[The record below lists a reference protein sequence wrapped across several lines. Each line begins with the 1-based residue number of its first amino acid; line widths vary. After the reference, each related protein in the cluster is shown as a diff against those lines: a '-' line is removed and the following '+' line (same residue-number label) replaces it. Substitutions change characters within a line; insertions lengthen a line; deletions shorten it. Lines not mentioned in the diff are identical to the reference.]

1 MRYFFPW
8 FSLFIVIFA
17 LLIPV
22 LSILYLYDL
31 NKGFELSEYVI
42 SITYFTLYQSLFSS
56 FFATIIG
63 CLFAYLLIKHEYIP
77 GINYIINS
85 LSILFVLPTT
95 ISIFG
100 ILSFYGEFI
109 DIYGFSGILLGHT
122 ILNIPLVSRIIFQSL
137 KDISPNERLLAQ
149 QMTLNFRALFF
160 AIEWPIIKK
169 NIPSIF
175 VLISFICFVSFTP
188 ALILGGSPKYSTLE
202 VAIYQAVIFANDYNN
217 ALNFLGIQMSICIVI
232 YILFFRNFKSKN
244 LIIDENKKY
253 LLLNS
258 FSYKYFFEYFILT
271 AITFLIFSPILFVI
285 LKGLNASIIQVLSSN
300 YFWPALFTT
309 LIISFFSGLLA
320 VILTYSN
327 LILLNKSNKISELW
341 FYVLIIFSPAIMAI
355 GYYIFFNEILSFD
368 IPNIFIVILIN
379 SIFIVPFTYN
389 YLSPSFF
396 RITQEHYDISESIN
410 IYGLRRFLIIDF
422 PRLKEPIF
430 TAFCISSIL
439 SASDLVIIS
448 FFGTNNLSTLTQTIY
463 RLMGSYRMEEAY
475 AVALLL
481 LIYCFLYF
489 IVSYKLVLKK
499 WNTL

>member
-85 LSILFVLPTT
+85 LSILFVLPTI

-149 QMTLNFRALFF
+149 QMNLNFRALFF

-244 LIIDENKKY
+244 FIIDENKKY

-379 SIFIVPFTYN
+379 SIFYSPFYIQ
-389 YLSPSFF
+389 LFIPF
-396 RITQEHYDISESIN
+396 
-410 IYGLRRFLIIDF
+410 
-422 PRLKEPIF
+422 IF
-430 TAFCISSIL
+430 
-439 SASDLVIIS
+439 
-448 FFGTNNLSTLTQTIY
+448 
-463 RLMGSYRMEEAY
+463 
-475 AVALLL
+475 
-481 LIYCFLYF
+481 
-489 IVSYKLVLKK
+489 
-499 WNTL
+499 